1 MQSSKLFRSAQGE
14 SEFLAA
20 YDAAIRLWPVP
31 LQRRNLHT
39 RFGRTHVIT
48 CGDESA
54 PPLVLLHCALM
65 TSAVWGP
72 AIGELAARF
81 RVHAVD
87 VIGDMGRT
95 VPADPPGTH
104 AQFAGWL
111 AEVCDG
117 LGIER
122 ALLVGWSFGG
132 FVAANFALHYP
143 ARVERHGLLAPFAV
157 FTRPGA
163 GFLAGFLPLLIRKRG
178 MSRWFERKLS
188 ASGGFG
194 PAEYSELLWQR
205 FKNGRVQFRTG
216 PRVFF
221 DSELRELTMPVLLLV
236 GEKEFLYDARAA
248 VDRARR
254 LLPKGEAHL
263 LRDCN
268 HAMIPDQAD
277 LVMEL
282 LVEFLIPGR

>member
-20 YDAAIRLWPVP
+20 YDAAMRLWPVP
-31 LQRRNLHT
+31 FQRRNLHT

-122 ALLVGWSFGG
+122 AEVGGVPAAGAAQATAIVADPAQSRREHQVQAVGHDAVTMGLKILLGDPLFGKQPSRIEPVELELGRPDGEFHRMQELGIWALQFGRRDGRVVLVLLVVATIRLIASSGHISALFGSF
-132 FVAANFALHYP
+132 
-143 ARVERHGLLAPFAV
+143 RR
-157 FTRPGA
+157 
-163 GFLAGFLPLLIRKRG
+163 I
-178 MSRWFERKLS
+178 
-188 ASGGFG
+188 
-194 PAEYSELLWQR
+194 
-205 FKNGRVQFRTG
+205 
-216 PRVFF
+216 
-221 DSELRELTMPVLLLV
+221 LRS
-236 GEKEFLYDARAA
+236 YR
-248 VDRARR
+248 
-254 LLPKGEAHL
+254 
-263 LRDCN
+263 
-268 HAMIPDQAD
+268 
-277 LVMEL
+277 
-282 LVEFLIPGR
+282 